1 MCEKLVKTEVLRK
14 SQSSEGDR
22 VWEDCGGDEVR

>member
-1 MCEKLVKTEVLRK
+1 MSEKLVKTEVLRK

-22 VWEDCGGDEVR
+22 VWEDCGGE